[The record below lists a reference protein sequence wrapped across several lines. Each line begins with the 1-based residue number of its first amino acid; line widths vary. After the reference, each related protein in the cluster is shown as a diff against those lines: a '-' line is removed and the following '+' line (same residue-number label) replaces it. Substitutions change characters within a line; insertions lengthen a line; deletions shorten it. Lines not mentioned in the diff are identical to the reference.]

1 MAKPLTDEDLQV
13 NQQAASV
20 AATVLSQPV
29 VAAARFEQVTTDMA
43 AEAAGVGG
51 MSRGMM
57 KGMMKVNKL
66 SSVGRMADG
75 MQGGGLPGSFIVA
88 VTADQVVAIEDKRSG
103 GQLVAGNVIKSW
115 DRQGLMV
122 KRGPAMVAHAQG
134 IPDDRQEVVF
144 YLPMGQDTNN
154 KYLKAAGASIAA
166 AGSPGMPTKL
176 MTAKDGPSEAVLKE
190 IVATGAAAMP
200 NVMIGGQSLQ
210 DMMAQA
216 GAAQA
221 AAAAPADPMER
232 LSKAADLHAKGIL
245 TDDEFAAQ
253 KAAILGS

>member
-29 VAAARFEQVTTDMA
+29 VAAARFEQVSMDMA
-43 AEAAGVGG
+43 AEAAGVGA
-51 MSRGMM
+51 MNRGMM

-75 MQGGGLPGSFIVA
+75 MKGGGLPGSFIIA

-103 GQLVAGNVIKSW
+103 GQLVAGDVIKSW
-115 DRQGLMV
+115 DRQGLLV
-122 KRGPAMVAHAQG
+122 KRGAAMAAGFQG

-144 YLPMGQDTNN
+144 FLPMGQDTNN
-154 KYLKAAGASIAA
+154 KYLKAAGANIAA
-166 AGSPGMPTKL
+166 AGSPGMPTKF
-176 MTAKDGPSEAVLKE
+176 MTAKDGPSEAVLTE
-190 IVATGAAAMP
+190 IASKAAP
-200 NVMIGGQSLQ
+200 TVMIGGQIVSGPGMPQ
-210 DMMAQA
+210 
-216 GAAQA
+216 
-221 AAAAPADPMER
+221 AAPADPMER
-232 LSKAADLHAKGIL
+232 LSKAAELHAKGIL

-253 KAAILGS
+253 KAAILGG